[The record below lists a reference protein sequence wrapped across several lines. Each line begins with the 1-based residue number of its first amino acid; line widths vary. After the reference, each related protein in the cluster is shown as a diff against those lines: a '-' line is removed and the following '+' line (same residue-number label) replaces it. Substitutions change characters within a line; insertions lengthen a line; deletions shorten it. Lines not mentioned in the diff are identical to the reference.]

1 MYYLYAVAAS
11 LVLCAGFL
19 ALTAYER
26 RRGARVFA
34 RARDAFDRR
43 VEHAAFLFSHVDFA
57 AFLREE
63 SLRLLHKASHDI
75 AHVSLI
81 AVRAVERGLTRLV
94 RNLRTRRASER
105 LAPRETS
112 REFVRTLS
120 DFKGHLEATRPEMPD
135 VR

>member
-1 MYYLYAVAAS
+1 MQYLYAVAAS

-26 RRGARVFA
+26 RRGARILAAA
-34 RARDAFDRR
+34 REALDRK
-43 VEHAAFLFSHVDFA
+43 VEHAAFVFAHVDFA
-57 AFLREE
+57 AFVREE
-63 SLRLLHKASHDI
+63 SLRLFHRASHDT
-75 AHVSLI
+75 AHVSLV
-81 AVRAVERGLTRLV
+81 AVRSAERALTRLV